1 MPESDRHTV
10 PMGSDVDNP
19 DCLVWLDGQ
28 VMTSADDDAT
38 VSVLDHGFTVG
49 DGVFETLKVVDGT
62 PFALQRHLDRLR
74 FSAEALG
81 IGAPADSIVRSAC
94 DELLAAWITGDG
106 GDARL
111 RITVTSGVGPPGS
124 GRGSHQPAL
133 VLMVVPL
140 GITEAT
146 TTVVT
151 VPWRRNE
158 MGATAGIKT
167 TSYADNVMALA
178 VARQAGATEALM
190 ANVAGNL
197 CEGTGSN
204 VFVVINDELLT
215 PPLSSGCLAGVTR
228 ALVLESGCG
237 AIERDVP
244 FGALTEATEVFL
256 TSTTRDVQ
264 AVVSIDGRRLADA
277 PGPHTLRANDSFA
290 AIARLA

>member
-10 PMGSDVDNP
+10 PMGTDVDDP

-28 VMTSADDDAT
+28 VVAGADAT

-49 DGVFETLKVVDGT
+49 DGVFETLKVVEGT
-62 PFALQRHLDRLR
+62 PFAMQRHLDRLR
-74 FSAEALG
+74 LSAVALG
-81 IGAPADSIVRSAC
+81 LDAPAGSVVRSAC
-94 DELLAAWITGDG
+94 DELVTAWVAGHG

-124 GRGSHQPAL
+124 GRSAHQQTL
-133 VLMVVPL
+133 VLMMVPL
-140 GITEAT
+140 GIAEAT
-146 TTVVT
+146 TQVVT

-178 VARQAGATEALM
+178 VARQAGASEALM
-190 ANVAGNL
+190 ANVAGDL

-204 VFVVINDELLT
+204 VFVVIDDELLT

-237 AIERDVP
+237 AIERDLP
-244 FGALTEATEVFL
+244 FGALAEATEVFL

-264 AVVSIDGRRLADA
+264 AVVAIDGRRLADA
-277 PGPHTLRANDSFA
+277 PGPHTLRAIESFEM
-290 AIARLA
+290 IARLA

>member
-10 PMGSDVDNP
+10 PMGTDVDDP
-19 DCLVWLDGQ
+19 DCLVWLGGQ
-28 VMTSADDDAT
+28 VMAGADAT

-49 DGVFETLKVVDGT
+49 DGVFETLKVVNGT
-62 PFALQRHLDRLR
+62 PFAMQRHLDRLR
-74 FSAEALG
+74 FSAVALG
-81 IGAPADSIVRSAC
+81 LDAPADSIVRSAC
-94 DELLAAWITGDG
+94 DDLVTAWIAGSG

-124 GRGSHQPAL
+124 ARSAHEPTL

-146 TTVVT
+146 TPVVT

-178 VARQAGATEALM
+178 VARQAGASEALM
-190 ANVAGNL
+190 ANVAGDL

-204 VFVVINDELLT
+204 VFVVIDDELLT

-237 AIERDVP
+237 AVERDVP
-244 FGALTEATEVFL
+244 FGALAEATEVFL

-264 AVVSIDGRRLADA
+264 AVIAIDGRRLADA
-277 PGPHTLRANDSFA
+277 PGPHTLRAIESFE

>member
-10 PMGSDVDNP
+10 PMGTDVDDP
-19 DCLVWLDGQ
+19 DCLVWLGGQ
-28 VMTSADDDAT
+28 VMAGADAT

-49 DGVFETLKVVDGT
+49 DGVFETLKVVNGT
-62 PFALQRHLDRLR
+62 PFAMQRHLDRLR
-74 FSAEALG
+74 FSAVALG
-81 IGAPADSIVRSAC
+81 LDAPADSIVRSAC
-94 DELLAAWITGDG
+94 DDLVTAWIAGSG

-124 GRGSHQPAL
+124 ARSAHEPTL

-146 TTVVT
+146 TPVVT

-178 VARQAGATEALM
+178 VARQAGASEALM
-190 ANVAGNL
+190 ANVAGDL

-204 VFVVINDELLT
+204 VFVVIDDELLT

-244 FGALTEATEVFL
+244 FGALAEATEVFL

-264 AVVSIDGRRLADA
+264 AVVAIDGRRLADA
-277 PGPHTLRANDSFA
+277 PGPHTLRAIDAFA
-290 AIARLA
+290 EMVRRA

>member
-1 MPESDRHTV
+1 MQRRERHTDG
-10 PMGSDVDNP
+10 MAGKP
-19 DCLVWLDGQ
+19 DDPTCLVWLGGQ
-28 VMTSADDDAT
+28 VVAGADAT

-49 DGVFETLKVVDGT
+49 DGVFETLKVVEGM
-62 PFALQRHLDRLR
+62 PFAMQRHLDRLR
-74 FSAEALG
+74 FSAVTLG
-81 IGAPADSIVRSAC
+81 LDAPADRIVQSAC
-94 DELLAAWITGDG
+94 DELVTAWCTGDG

-124 GRGSHQPAL
+124 GRSAHQPTL
-133 VLMVVPL
+133 VLMMAPL

-146 TTVVT
+146 TRVVT

-178 VARQAGATEALM
+178 VARQAGASEALM

-228 ALVLESGCG
+228 ALVLESNCG

-244 FGALTEATEVFL
+244 FGALAEATEVFL

-264 AVVSIDGRRLADA
+264 AVVAIDGRRLADA
-277 PGPHTLRANDSFA
+277 PGPHTLRAIESFE